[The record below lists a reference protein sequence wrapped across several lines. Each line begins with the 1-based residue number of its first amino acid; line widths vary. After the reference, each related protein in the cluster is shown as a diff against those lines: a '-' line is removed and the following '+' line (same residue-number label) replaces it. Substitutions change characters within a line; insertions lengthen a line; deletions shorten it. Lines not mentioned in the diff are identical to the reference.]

1 MGTVP
6 LDLHT
11 VHRHRLFT
19 LQHDVYCGVQLAAQQ
34 CVQIVQRQPP
44 HVLTVDGHDE
54 IAIPGGMP
62 YPGDDSPA
70 SNSFSILYKLLHTGQ
85 TTTTTHQGD

>member
-11 VHRHRLFT
+11 VHRHRLLT
-19 LQHDVYCGVQLAAQQ
+19 LQHDVYCGVKLAAQQ

-54 IAIPGGMP
+54 IANLNPFVVVARRALHDTARVHQVMHLPDGMRR
-62 YPGDDSPA
+62 
-70 SNSFSILYKLLHTGQ
+70 LLRH
-85 TTTTTHQGD
+85 H